1 MGLNIGYLKKKQET
15 LIASNINV
23 EIREGQLVALI
34 GVNGVGKSTLLRT
47 ISGIQPALEGEV
59 FINGLNRSDISQ
71 QELATKISLVLTRQ
85 ALSKNLRV
93 IELVALG
100 RQPYTN
106 WIGRLSETDILK
118 TREALEMAQIQE
130 LRDRRC
136 YELSDGQLQ
145 KVLIARALA
154 QDTPLMILDEPT
166 SHLDIYHKAQVLK
179 LLKTLSQ
186 RTGKG
191 ILFATHEI
199 NLALQLCDS
208 IILMKKGEV
217 LQGSPE
223 ELMTQNA
230 FDTMFP
236 SDLITFD
243 TATHSFRIKTED

>member
-1 MGLNIGYLKKKQET
+1 M
-15 LIASNINV
+15 
-23 EIREGQLVALI
+23 

-47 ISGIQPALEGEV
+47 ISGIQPTLEGEV
-59 FINGLNRSDISQ
+59 FINEKNRKDISH
-71 QELATKISLVLTRQ
+71 QELATKISLVLTSQ
-85 ALSKNLRV
+85 PLSKNLSV
-93 IELVALG
+93 SELVALG

-106 WIGRLSETDILK
+106 WIGSLSKADIRK
-118 TREALEMAQIQE
+118 TREALELAQIQE

-199 NLALQLCDS
+199 DLALQLCDS

-223 ELMTQNA
+223 DLIEQKA
-230 FDTMFP
+230 FETMFP
-236 SDLITFD
+236 SDLIVFD
-243 TATHSFRIKTED
+243 EATHSFRIRSGD

>member
-1 MGLNIGYLKKKQET
+1 M
-15 LIASNINV
+15 
-23 EIREGQLVALI
+23 EIREGQLVGLL
-34 GVNGVGKSTLLRT
+34 GVNGVGKSTLLRS
-47 ISGIQPALEGEV
+47 ISGIQPSLEGKV
-59 FINGLNRSDISQ
+59 FLNGLEREEISP
-71 QELATKISLVLTRQ
+71 QELATKISLVLTEQ
-85 ALSKNLRV
+85 PLSRNLRV
-93 IELVALG
+93 GELVALG

-106 WIGRLSETDILK
+106 WIGSLSETDIRK
-118 TREALEMAQIQE
+118 TKEAMELAQIQE

-145 KVLIARALA
+145 KTLIARALA

-166 SHLDIYHKAQVLK
+166 SHLDMYHKAQVLK
-179 LLKTLSQ
+179 LLKTLSK

-223 ELMTQNA
+223 DLIKRKVFES
-230 FDTMFP
+230 MFP
-236 SDLITFD
+236 SDLIAFD
-243 TATHSFRIKTED
+243 ETTHSFRIKPGD